1 MGSALN
7 AAEITCLG
15 YRRNESSVV
24 APYMEDKSW
33 GTTRKRKH
41 KQIPFTKNIFKQQGW
56 SSPRS
61 SCRSQCATHKLRATR
76 AKFHSRSSTHLPPEQ
91 CLSQRLLLSAYVH
104 SSGKMTILVSAPSF
118 CQIITRQLDHKR
130 KFGIVFREIY
140 FDSFNCPFYK
150 IITFVI

>member
-1 MGSALN
+1 MLLRLPAWDTGATSLQYWHPTWKTKAGEWRGKGSTNRFPSQKIFSSSRAG
-7 AAEITCLG
+7 AAQE
-15 YRRNESSVV
+15 VV
-24 APYMEDKSW
+24 D
-33 GTTRKRKH
+33 G
-41 KQIPFTKNIFKQQGW
+41 
-56 SSPRS
+56 
-61 SCRSQCATHKLRATR
+61 RSQCATHKLRATR